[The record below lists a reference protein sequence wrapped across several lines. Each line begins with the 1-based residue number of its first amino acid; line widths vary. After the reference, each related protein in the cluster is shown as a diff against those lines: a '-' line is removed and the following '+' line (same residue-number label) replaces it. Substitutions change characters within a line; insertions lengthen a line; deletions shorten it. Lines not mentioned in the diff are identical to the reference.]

1 MGKLKYDKDLLD
13 FVEEKHSAKY
23 LVLRILKFVA
33 YTFALVV
40 LYFIVFTL
48 FFSSEEEK
56 RMISETRLIEEQYDK
71 LAGQTELLENV
82 IGELIQKDEGIY
94 HELFN
99 TDFPDFSFSDSSSV
113 NYMSD
118 SVYSESVIWHTAE
131 NIIRLKQGM
140 DYCDALIAR
149 IQDSLSVDGKDKVV
163 AGIPSILPI
172 ADFPLGNVGASVG
185 RKMHPF
191 YKKVVYHGG
200 LDLVAPVG
208 VEVRAT
214 ADGKVKSVE
223 RAQKL
228 QGTRIVID
236 HGNGYE
242 TVYAHLSDL
251 LVRRGQKVSRGDV
264 IGRTGNSGTSFA
276 PHLHYEV
283 QLNGQQQDPINYFNG
298 ELDTDRFGELLIYA
312 VNTGQ
317 SLD

>member
-33 YTFALVV
+33 YTVALVL
-40 LYFIVFTL
+40 LYFLLFTL

-56 RMISETRLIEEQYDK
+56 RMISETRLIEEQYDNI
-71 LAGQTELLENV
+71 AAQTDLLESV
-82 IGELIQKDEGIY
+82 IGELAQKDENIY
-94 HELFN
+94 RELFN
-99 TDFPDFSFSDSSSV
+99 TDFPDFSFGDSLSI
-113 NYMSD
+113 NHMSD
-118 SVYSESVIWHTAE
+118 SVYSEAVAYTAE
-131 NIIRLKQGM
+131 KIKRLSAGM
-140 DYCDALIAR
+140 DNCAWMIAQ
-149 IQDSLSVDGKDKVV
+149 IQDSLSVDGTEEKM
-163 AGIPSILPI
+163 ALIPSILPI

-214 ADGKVKSVE
+214 ADGRVKSVD

-251 LVRRGQKVSRGDV
+251 LVRKGQKVNKGDV

-283 QLNGQQQDPINYFNG
+283 QLNGRQQDPLNYFGG
-298 ELDTDRFGELLIYA
+298 ELDTEHFGELLIYA